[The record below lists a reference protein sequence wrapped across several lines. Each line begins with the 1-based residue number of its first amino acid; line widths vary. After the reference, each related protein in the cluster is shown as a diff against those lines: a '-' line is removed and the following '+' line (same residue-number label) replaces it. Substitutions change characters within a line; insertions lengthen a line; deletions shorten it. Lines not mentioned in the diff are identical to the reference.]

1 MKNIDLLKVLAADLE
16 SFAADNSARLSLTGT
31 YVESLDALA
40 ARPQGSLIILEWRGE
55 ENPDSDNDHGVMRHE
70 IGIYIAMNTGLKLK
84 QGDSLWASADG
95 KSLLERSQKVRDRV
109 RSILLADDDE
119 SERTFYYRGCAQVVT
134 PEGMPLRAYLL
145 TFHITAAITEPEYR
159 NINVIP

>member
-16 SFAADNSARLSLTGT
+16 SYASDNNARLSISGT

-40 ARPQGSLIILEWRGE
+40 ARPSGSLIILEWRGE
-55 ENPDSDNDHGVMRHE
+55 ENPDPDNDFGVVRHE

-84 QGDSLWASADG
+84 TGESLWASADG
-95 KSLLERSQKVRDRV
+95 KSLLERSHKVRDRV
-109 RSILLADDDE
+109 RSIVLADDDD
-119 SERTFYYRGCAQVVT
+119 SERSFSYRGCNQVVT
-134 PEGMPLRAYLL
+134 PEGVPLRAYLL
-145 TFHITAAITEPEYR
+145 TFQIMAAITQPEYR